1 MRAQA
6 RPGSGRSAGS
16 AVGPAAWA
24 TLTAAGRMGFHIG
37 IPGLRDL
44 QDAVG
49 GYVEAV
55 GFQLAGSEATLWI
68 AEEGLRAA
76 MPVGYSEFVDNDGTP
91 YFVKDDT
98 GESSWEHPLDSYYR
112 ELVVKHRSAGLESES
127 SSSIGSTSFLP
138 NHAHLPAQARTD
150 VENAPTHPPS
160 ETSLI
165 KSGGRDGQARPMSRE
180 SQGRSITRLMYPK
193 NVTLQDGAGDGVQ
206 EKMTFEMRPTKQR
219 SLLSRLI

>member
-68 AEEGLRAA
+68 AEEGKLDAAVLRNSTAEIVAPPWPGDWIAGDAA
-76 MPVGYSEFVDNDGTP
+76 FTGGAGPDGETLALTAAQ
-91 YFVKDDT
+91 VA
-98 GESSWEHPLDSYYR
+98 
-112 ELVVKHRSAGLESES
+112 ELRRIDRDVRVVLLRG
-127 SSSIGSTSFLP
+127 
-138 NHAHLPAQARTD
+138 
-150 VENAPTHPPS
+150 
-160 ETSLI
+160 
-165 KSGGRDGQARPMSRE
+165 
-180 SQGRSITRLMYPK
+180 
-193 NVTLQDGAGDGVQ
+193 DGAV
-206 EKMTFEMRPTKQR
+206 EHLR
-219 SLLSRLI
+219 